1 VKSMSVP
8 AGPVRHRRQELEID
22 AIMHYPDVIGRLIGP
37 AGFGR
42 LAAPWL
48 IINPVHVAGLDM
60 KTTQVRKQTM
70 LALAMLTC
78 GFAGGA
84 VTIAHVGAAPVKVS
98 EGVNTSDE
106 PIVHSATY
114 VPETLAMY
122 VLRGPA
128 DNPLEKPMFLLSSRV
143 IMEVVFPGRDTII
156 DLEVFGHMYLD
167 PQAEEVP
174 AAMQMHLAEDGIV
187 CIPIP
192 TEDAEKGMLQMKR
205 GFEQASSSDAAE

>member
-1 VKSMSVP
+1 MSVP
-8 AGPVRHRRQELEID
+8 AGPVRHRRQELKID
-22 AIMHYPDVIGRLIGP
+22 AIMHYRDVIGRLIGP

-42 LAAPWL
+42 FADPWL
-48 IINPVHVAGLDM
+48 IINPVRVAGLDM
-60 KTTQVRKQTM
+60 KTIQVRKQTM

-106 PIVHSATY
+106 LIVHSAVY

-128 DNPLEKPMFLLSSRV
+128 DNPLEKPIFLLGSRV
-143 IMEVVFPGRDTII
+143 KMEIVFPGRDTII
-156 DLEVFGHMYLD
+156 DVEVFGHMYLD

-187 CIPIP
+187 CIPIDA
-192 TEDAEKGMLQMKR
+192 ENAEKGMLQMKR